1 LDIWHTI
8 GLWHY
13 STPGLFIFALFALGV
28 LVATEIVVSN
38 SIFKSLSEVGSPST
52 SGNQR
57 EEDGENKKVLV
68 LAVIA
73 WCVQRCSHIVS
84 LLLIFIVGMK
94 AGLLYAVYSKRKVF
108 LFLQLLQC
116 S

>member
-1 LDIWHTI
+1 MCATLLEPIC
-8 GLWHY
+8 
-13 STPGLFIFALFALGV
+13 LFNWEKKIVGV
-28 LVATEIVVSN
+28 NLVVV
-38 SIFKSLSEVGSPST
+38 T
-52 SGNQR
+52 
-57 EEDGENKKVLV
+57 DGENKKVLV

-73 WCVQRCSHIVS
+73 WCVKRCSHIVS

-94 AGLLYAVYSKRKVF
+94 AGVLYAVYSKRKVF

>member
-1 LDIWHTI
+1 MCATLLEPIC
-8 GLWHY
+8 
-13 STPGLFIFALFALGV
+13 LFNWEKKIVGV
-28 LVATEIVVSN
+28 NLVVV
-38 SIFKSLSEVGSPST
+38 T
-52 SGNQR
+52 
-57 EEDGENKKVLV
+57 DGENKKVLV

-73 WCVQRCSHIVS
+73 WCVKWCSHIVS

-94 AGLLYAVYSKRKVF
+94 AGVLYAVYSKRKVF

>member
-1 LDIWHTI
+1 MCATLLQPIC
-8 GLWHY
+8 
-13 STPGLFIFALFALGV
+13 LFNWEKKNVGGN
-28 LVATEIVVSN
+28 LVVV
-38 SIFKSLSEVGSPST
+38 T
-52 SGNQR
+52 
-57 EEDGENKKVLV
+57 DGENKKVLV

-108 LFLQLLQC
+108 LFLQFLQC

>member
-52 SGNQR
+52 RGNQR

-73 WCVQRCSHIVS
+73 WCVKWCSHIVS

-94 AGLLYAVYSKRKVF
+94 AGVLYAVYSKRKVF